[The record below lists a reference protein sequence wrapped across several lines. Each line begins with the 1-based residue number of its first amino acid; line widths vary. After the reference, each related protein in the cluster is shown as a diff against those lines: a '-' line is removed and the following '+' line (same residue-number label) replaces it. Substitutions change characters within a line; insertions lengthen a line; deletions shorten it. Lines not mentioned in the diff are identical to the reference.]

1 MKLKADYFTSCNPAV
16 LAKDSEPLC
25 RAHLYLV
32 CHLGPLPLAGGV
44 LLSFILIFELCK
56 ATIKIKKKFLKTLV
70 LKHF

>member
-25 RAHLYLV
+25 AGHICVSSVTWDLYL
-32 CHLGPLPLAGGV
+32 LAGGV

-56 ATIKIKKKFLKTLV
+56 ATIKIKKKKF
-70 LKHF
+70 